1 MNILLD
7 IIPKNDIISSVEL
20 VYLYICNIISI
31 RKRGEKLLE
40 LALNKKTANPK
51 YKDLLFIMLIFGVFL
66 RFAIGVG
73 YYNPQ
78 DTLWYKEWA
87 LGLNDGLF
95 SIYSKAHIIDLD
107 YPPIYLFF
115 LRLTGMAYE
124 AFGESVHPY
133 LDMFIMK
140 FWPIVGDV
148 LCGLVIYLVLKR
160 KSQKTALVASAFW
173 IFNPSAIFNSS
184 FWGQTDSIMCML
196 LLLSFVFLNEK
207 PILASV
213 VFALAGMTKFQCLF
227 FTPVFLG
234 ELFVK
239 FRLSKFLKGVGA
251 AAVTVA
257 LVFLPFMIG
266 SENPLLFFDVYLYG
280 QGRYPYCTLNAYNI
294 YGLFGLNWI
303 QDSFGF
309 ISLNTFSMLLIVLS
323 IAGIIATYI
332 FAKRT
337 SVWVM
342 GFLFM
347 NTLFMFMTR
356 MHERYQFVVLIFILM
371 AAIVHKSRSF
381 FYIFMGMSF
390 ITFINQ
396 LIPMFSW
403 RSDNSFF
410 GNYYGELMVI
420 FSAVNIILYILSA
433 YFCLKFLFSSKS
445 IESN

>member
-1 MNILLD
+1 M
-7 IIPKNDIISSVEL
+7 
-20 VYLYICNIISI
+20 
-31 RKRGEKLLE
+31 E

-51 YKDLLFIMLIFGVFL
+51 YRDLLFIILVFGVFL

-95 SIYSKAHIIDLD
+95 GIYSKAQIIDLD

-115 LRLTGMAYE
+115 LKLTGMAYG

-148 LCGLVIYLVLKR
+148 LCALSVYLVFKST
-160 KSQKTALVASAFW
+160 SQKTALIASAFW

-196 LLLSFVFLNEK
+196 LLLSFVFLDKER

-227 FTPVFLG
+227 FTPLFLG

-239 FRLSKFLKGVGA
+239 FRFSKLLKGIAA

-257 LVFLPFMIG
+257 IVFIPFMIG
-266 SENPLLFFDVYLYG
+266 SKNLLLFLDVYLYG

-294 YGLFGLNWI
+294 YGLFGLNWT
-303 QDSFGF
+303 QDSLGF
-309 ISLNTFSMLLIVLS
+309 ISLNTVSMFLIVLA
-323 IAGIIATYI
+323 IAGIVAIYV

-371 AAIVHKSRSF
+371 AAVVHKSRSF
-381 FYIFMGMSF
+381 FYIFVGMSF
-390 ITFINQ
+390 ITFVNQ

-403 RSDNSFF
+403 RSENSIF
-410 GNYYGELMVI
+410 NNCYGELMVI
-420 FSAVNIILYILSA
+420 FSAVNLMLYIASA

-445 IESN
+445 AESN